1 MTTYKPSDIQKLTAP
16 GEKVVS
22 YCSLVDFSHRTG
34 QDLTKLPYS
43 LRLLLENTLRHGN
56 LVEAETIATW
66 QPGAGMRPAVH
77 VFPSRVLLQ
86 DLTGVPV
93 IADLAAFRAAA
104 ARQGYAQPADINPV
118 IPVDL
123 VIDHSIQ
130 VDSAGSEESL
140 AINTALDLARN
151 RERYQFLEWAKRS
164 FKNLRV
170 FPPGMG
176 VVHQVNVEFLSSGVT
191 TRESDGVDWVLPEMV
206 IGTDSHTTMVNGLGI
221 VGWGVGGIEAISA
234 MLGEGIEVILPDVI
248 GVRLTGSLPDVVTAT
263 DLALH
268 LTELLRKR
276 GVVDAFVEFCGPGLE
291 SLPVTDRVTLANMS
305 PENGATMTFFPTD
318 HRTLEY
324 LRLTG
329 KPKPL
334 VALVEQ
340 YYRTQELLLTSSS
353 PEPEFSDLVE
363 FNLSSVSRSVSGP
376 RRPQDRLDLHSV
388 QDSFPKGETSSSKK
402 YEPATPLG
410 KPPKLTDG
418 SVVIAALTSCTNTAN
433 PHGLITAGLLAR
445 AAVEKGLRPPDFVK
459 TSFSPG
465 SPVVPEILQAA
476 GLMEPLE
483 ALGFHNVGFAC
494 ATCIGNSGPLNSG
507 VEEAIA
513 QSKLTTAAVLSG
525 NRNFEGRIHPA
536 VKTAYLAS
544 LPLVIA
550 YALAGTVKIDLTQ
563 DAIGIDQHGQPVYLH
578 DLWPEKSEADR
589 LVAKHIKPEMFTS
602 GYANFQAN
610 AQATTDNRS
619 ESALYT
625 WDESSTYLREPSFLK
640 LEPLNNH
647 ADICGARVLALLG
660 DSITTDHISPAGKIS
675 PSSPAGVYLRSA
687 GVPDDQLHTYGARRG
702 NEKVMV
708 RGAFANS
715 RMRNLLLPGEESGDT
730 VHFPSGERMTIFDA
744 AQRYRDERVPVIIL
758 AGKDYGTGS
767 SRDWASKG
775 PRLLGVSA
783 VIAQSFERIHRTNL
797 VGMGILP
804 LQLLPGESAQSLGL
818 TGSEEYRITG
828 MNSGLTPGML
838 LSVVAVNLSGLEKKF
853 TVITRLY
860 SNREV
865 SMILA
870 GGILPL
876 LFKER
881 VSFPQHNAAPAQINS

>member
-1 MTTYKPSDIQKLTAP
+1 MKYTPSDVQHIAAP
-16 GEKVVS
+16 DGRVLS
-22 YCSLVDFSHRTG
+22 YCSLVDFSRRTG
-34 QDLTKLPYS
+34 RDLGKLPYS
-43 LRLLLENTLRHGN
+43 LRLLLENSLRHGSQA
-56 LVEAETIATW
+56 EAETIADW
-66 QPGAGMRPAVH
+66 QPRAGARQAVH
-77 VFPSRVLLQ
+77 LFPSRVLLQ

-104 ARQGYAQPADINPV
+104 VRQGQIQPEEINPV

-130 VDSAGSEESL
+130 VDSAGSAESL

-164 FKNLRV
+164 FKNLRI

-176 VVHQVNVEFLSSGVT
+176 VVHQVNVEYLSSGVI
-191 TRESDGVDWVLPEMV
+191 TRETDGVDWVFPEMV
-206 IGTDSHTTMVNGLGI
+206 IGTDSHTTMVTGMGI
-221 VGWGVGGIEAISA
+221 TGWGVGGIEAISA
-234 MLGEGIEVILPDVI
+234 MLGESIEVILPDVV
-248 GVRLTGSLPDVVTAT
+248 GVRLTGSLPDSVTAT

-305 PENGATMTFFPTD
+305 PENGATMTFFPMD
-318 HRTLEY
+318 LQTLEY
-324 LRLTG
+324 LHLTG
-329 KPKPL
+329 RPKGL
-334 VALVEQ
+334 VDLVGQ
-340 YYRTQELLLTSSS
+340 YCTVQELLRVNSS

-363 FNLSSVSRSVSGP
+363 FNLGSVSRSVSGP
-376 RRPQDRLDLHSV
+376 RRPQDRLDLRSV
-388 QDSFPKGETSSSKK
+388 EASLPQGETKASTED
-402 YEPATPLG
+402 EPPASVRDRQT
-410 KPPKLTDG
+410 LTDG

-433 PHGLITAGLLAR
+433 PHGLITAGLLAK
-445 AAVEKGLRPPDFVK
+445 AAVERGLKPPAYVK

-465 SPVVPEILQAA
+465 SPVVPQILTAA

-494 ATCIGNSGPLNSG
+494 ATCIGNSGPLNPG
-507 VEEAIA
+507 VEAAITEGNLHA
-513 QSKLTTAAVLSG
+513 AAVLSG

-536 VKTAYLAS
+536 VKSAYLAS
-544 LPLVIA
+544 LPLVVA
-550 YALAGTVKIDLTQ
+550 FALAGTVKLDLAQ
-563 DAIGIDQHGQPVYLH
+563 DAIGMDRAGQPVYLN
-578 DLWPEKSEADR
+578 DLWPDRAEVDR
-589 LVAKHIKPEMFTS
+589 LAEIHVKPDMFTS
-602 GYANFQAN
+602 GYAKIVPASLTMNEN
-610 AQATTDNRS
+610 S
-619 ESALYT
+619 GEVALYP
-625 WDESSTYLREPSFLK
+625 WDESSTYLQEPSFFK
-640 LEPLNNH
+640 LAPLNNH
-647 ADICGARVLALLG
+647 TDIRGARVLALLG

-675 PSSPAGVYLRSA
+675 PNSPAGEYLRST
-687 GVPDDQLHTYGARRG
+687 GVTEDQLHTYGARRG

-708 RGAFANS
+708 RGTFANS
-715 RMRNLLLPGEESGDT
+715 RIRNLLLGGEEGGNT
-730 VHFPSGERMTIFDA
+730 VHFPSGERISIFAA
-744 AQRYRDERVPVIIL
+744 AQRYREEQVPVIIL

-804 LQLLPGESAQSLGL
+804 LQFLPGESAQSLEL
-818 TGSEEYRITG
+818 TGAEEYRITG
-828 MNSGLTPGML
+828 FDGGLTPGMQ
-838 LSVVAVNLSGLEKKF
+838 LSVEAVFQSGLTKQF
-853 TVITRLY
+853 NVIVRLY
-860 SNREV
+860 FDREV

-876 LFKER
+876 LFSER
-881 VSFPQHNAAPAQINS
+881 VHV